1 MRGLATA
8 DRNYAYSDVR
18 EPWGPPAVTWV
29 IMGARMSSTAHRAQ
43 ARAAAPVAPGSRP
56 AFEGTDEMLVLAL
69 RQHDRAAAAELVRR
83 YGGYVER
90 VLARILGVDNE
101 LPDLLHDVFINALDS
116 IGSLKTPSMLKE
128 WLRGVTVFVAR
139 GCLRR
144 RRRRQ
149 WLVFRR
155 SEDLPDVPSE
165 LQPPSDAT
173 EALTRTYR
181 ALAKLPPDER
191 IVFALRFV
199 AELELTE
206 VAAACQVSLA
216 TVKRRLEKAQKRFTA
231 VGRKDPVL
239 LEWIEGGARW
249 SVT

>member
-1 MRGLATA
+1 
-8 DRNYAYSDVR
+8 
-18 EPWGPPAVTWV
+18 
-29 IMGARMSSTAHRAQ
+29 
-43 ARAAAPVAPGSRP
+43 
-56 AFEGTDEMLVLAL
+56 
-69 RQHDRAAAAELVRR
+69 
-83 YGGYVER
+83 
-90 VLARILGVDNE
+90 
-101 LPDLLHDVFINALDS
+101 
-116 IGSLKTPSMLKE
+116 
-128 WLRGVTVFVAR
+128 
-139 GCLRR
+139 
-144 RRRRQ
+144 
-149 WLVFRR
+149 VFRR

>member
-1 MRGLATA
+1 MTA
-8 DRNYAYSDVR
+8 QIAD
-18 EPWGPPAVTWV
+18 AVPLRRFVT
-29 IMGARMSSTAHRAQ
+29 R
-43 ARAAAPVAPGSRP
+43 
-56 AFEGTDEMLVLAL
+56 FEGTDEALVHAL
-69 RQHDRAAAAELVRR
+69 REGDQAAASELVRR
-83 YGGYVER
+83 YGPYVER
-90 VLARILGVDNE
+90 VLARILGVDGE
-101 LPDLLHDVFINALDS
+101 LPDLLHDVFVNALDS
-116 IGSLKTPSMLKE
+116 IHSLKTPSMLKE

-144 RRRRQ
+144 RRRRS

-155 SEDLPDVPSE
+155 SEDLPDVPVDV
-165 LQPPSDAT
+165 LPTDAT

-199 AELELTE
+199 AEMELTE

-216 TVKRRLEKAQKRFTA
+216 TIKRRLERAQDRFTA
-231 VGRKDPVL
+231 VGRQDPVL
-239 LEWIEGGARW
+239 REWIESGARW